1 MTKKTIWTIVGFVG
15 GYIMLQ
21 LVADVATAKI
31 VDVWGLT
38 MPAGT
43 FIFAVTFTWR
53 DMLHKRL
60 GKEWARAAIVVAAL
74 CNLVMVG
81 YFLFAIELA
90 PAVFWPSQA
99 AFEATLG
106 VVWRIALASIAAE
119 VVSELVD
126 TEVYHV
132 LADRFTGRWQGFR
145 VLGSNAVS
153 LPIDSLVFTALAFG
167 GTVPVSGLWA
177 IAKGQIVFKALVTL
191 VSVPGIYAIPEK
203 SVFERGFA
211 IGD

>member
-1 MTKKTIWTIVGFVG
+1 VTKKNIWTIVGLVG

-21 LVADVATAKI
+21 LVADVAAAKI
-31 VDVWGLT
+31 VEVGGLT

-43 FIFAVTFTWR
+43 FVFAVTFTWR

-60 GKEWARAAIVVAAL
+60 GKEWARAAIVVAAV
-74 CNLVMVG
+74 CNLLMVG
-81 YFLFAIELA
+81 YFLFAVNLT
-90 PAVFWPSQA
+90 PAVFWPNQA

-126 TEVYHV
+126 TEVYHA
-132 LADRFTGRWQGFR
+132 LIGRFTGKWQGLR
-145 VLGSNAVS
+145 VLGSNVVS
-153 LPIDSLVFTALAFG
+153 LPVDSLVFTMLAFG
-167 GTVPVSGLWA
+167 GTMPLAGLWA

-191 VSVPGIYAIPEK
+191 ISVPGIYAIPEQP
-203 SVFERGFA
+203 VLRREFA
-211 IGD
+211 AGD